1 MNSFDQNK
9 RKAIKLS
16 KEFCEIIKKAES
28 DVWIGV
34 LEKCLN
40 QGYEKP
46 KRVRFRQVT
55 LGNGYAIL
63 LQETPNYD
71 WSDLSCD
78 IFEDTVEN
86 YYSDISYL
94 QSQVKYYGP
103 DFWIQRFTNHYLCR
117 MTARKVA

>member
-1 MNSFDQNK
+1 MTFDQNK

-16 KEFCEIIKKAES
+16 REFCEIIKKAES

-46 KRVRFRQVT
+46 KRVTLRQVT
-55 LGNGYAIL
+55 LENGYAIL
-63 LQETPNYD
+63 LQKTDHYD
-71 WSDLSCD
+71 WLDLGCN
-78 IFEDTVEN
+78 IFDDTVD

-103 DFWIQRFTNHYLCR
+103 NFWIQRFTNHYLCR
-117 MTARKVA
+117 MTVRKVA